1 MLKPTFQDYVEQNV
15 HFRSTCNDTIFVK
28 KKTRNKKTLM
38 MSNKMLKTHLSRW
51 CWTKCS
57 FPINFVSN
65 SCCLHSPLFSSAHSR
80 STWANKIKE
89 VVLVWLKRK
98 KRQKMVKITLLNCN
112 GKGQLKTLLVNPGK
126 QDKRNCLGLIKNWK
140 LKITLLKIQPLL
152 KWKSSKHLWSTWA
165 H

>member
-15 HFRSTCNDTIFVK
+15 HFRSTCNDTIFV

-140 LKITLLKIQPLL
+140 LKITLLKIQPL
-152 KWKSSKHLWSTWA
+152 SSKHLWSTWA

>member
-15 HFRSTCNDTIFVK
+15 HFRSTCNDTIFV

-80 STWANKIKE
+80 STWANKINE
-89 VVLVWLKRK
+89 SVWDLALNEKRK
-98 KRQKMVKITLLNCN
+98 LNISKFN
-112 GKGQLKTLLVNPGK
+112 FWADEIAIKKSK
-126 QDKRNCLGLIKNWK
+126 DK
-140 LKITLLKIQPLL
+140 
-152 KWKSSKHLWSTWA
+152 KHSWSTWA
-165 H
+165 R